1 MVQETTSTSTFE
13 DKSPDPSSPSKP
25 RRFRFLIPLA
35 LVLAGVGVGVRYYFF
50 SPTEKT
56 AIELSGRIEG
66 YETDIGTT
74 VPGRV
79 EAITVRE
86 GDRVTID
93 QMIAKL
99 DDDELQARY
108 KASQAQ
114 LQSTQQEVQQA
125 RSQIEVIQS
134 NIRETRL
141 SRQQAQD
148 NAQGRIEEAQG
159 NLDAVIAQ
167 LDQAEANEVEAQS
180 QLQLAK
186 ADRDRFKTLW
196 EQGVV
201 PKQRYDQ
208 AQTEWESRQATLN
221 ARQSAVNAAQR
232 QVNVARGTLRQAKTS
247 TLNPEIFTERLQ
259 GLQQQLDQARSR
271 LEATQANVANAE
283 ANLEET
289 QAQLDDL
296 NITSPIAGVVLD
308 RIAEPGEV
316 LSAGKIIVT
325 VLDLNEVY
333 LRGYVPEGEIG
344 NIRVGQTANVYLDS
358 DPNTPLEATVSSID
372 SEASFTPENI
382 YFKRDR
388 VQQVFGLK
396 LSIDTPEGFAKPG
409 MPADAEI
416 ILESEATE

>member
-1 MVQETTSTSTFE
+1 MVQQTSTYSE
-13 DKSPDPSSPSKP
+13 DTPSPPSRS
-25 RRFRFLIPLA
+25 RTLRFLIPLA

-50 SPTEKT
+50 SPTEQT

-66 YETDIGTT
+66 YETDVGTT
-74 VPGRV
+74 VSGRV
-79 EAITVRE
+79 EQITVRE
-86 GDRVTID
+86 GDRVTIN
-93 QMIAKL
+93 QMVAKL

-108 KASQAQ
+108 KGTQAR
-114 LQSTQQEVQQA
+114 LESTQQEVQQA
-125 RSQIEVIQS
+125 RSQIEIVQS

-148 NAQGRIEEAQG
+148 NAQGRIEEARG
-159 NLDAVIAQ
+159 NLEAATAQ
-167 LDQAEANEVEAQS
+167 LDQAQANQTEAQS

-186 ADRDRFKTLW
+186 VDRDRFKTLW

-201 PKQRYDQ
+201 PRQRFDQ
-208 AQTEWESRQATLN
+208 AQTEWESRQATLK
-221 ARQSAVNAAQR
+221 ARQSAVNAARR
-232 QVNVARGTLRQAKTS
+232 QVNVAEGTLRQAQTS
-247 TLNPEIFTERLQ
+247 SFDPEIFTERLQ

-271 LEATQANVANAE
+271 LKAAQANVANAQ
-283 ANLEET
+283 ANAEEIK
-289 QAQLDDL
+289 AQLDDL
-296 NITSPIAGVVLD
+296 EITSPIAGVVLD

-325 VLDLNEVY
+325 VLDLDEVY

-344 NIRVGQTANVYLDS
+344 KIRVGQEAKVYLDS
-358 DPNTPLEATVSSID
+358 DPNTPLAATVTSID

-396 LSIDTPEGFAKPG
+396 LSIDNPQGFAKPG
-409 MPADAEI
+409 MPADANI
-416 ILESEATE
+416 ILQSEATE

>member
-1 MVQETTSTSTFE
+1 MVQQTSTYSE
-13 DKSPDPSSPSKP
+13 DTPSRQSRSRKL
-25 RRFRFLIPLA
+25 RFLIPIA
-35 LVLAGVGVGVRYYFF
+35 LVLVGVGVGVKYYFF
-50 SPTEKT
+50 SPTEET

-74 VPGRV
+74 VPARV
-79 EAITVRE
+79 EVITVRE
-86 GDRVTID
+86 GDRVTMNQIL
-93 QMIAKL
+93 AKL
-99 DDDELQARY
+99 DDDELQARR
-108 KASQAQ
+108 KGTQAR
-114 LQSTQQEVQQA
+114 LRSTQQEVQQA
-125 RSQIEVIQS
+125 RSQIEVVQS
-134 NIRETRL
+134 NIRETKL

-148 NAQGRIEEAQG
+148 NAQGKIEEAQG
-159 NLDAVIAQ
+159 NLNAAIAQ
-167 LDQAEANEVEAQS
+167 LKQAQANQAEAQA

-201 PKQRYDQ
+201 PRQRYDQ
-208 AQTEWESRQATLN
+208 AQTEWESLQATVE

-247 TLNPEIFTERLQ
+247 TFNPEIFTERLQ

-271 LEATQANVANAE
+271 LEAAQANVANAQ
-283 ANLEET
+283 ANAEEI

-296 NITSPIAGVVLD
+296 DITSPINGVVLD
-308 RIAEPGEV
+308 RVAEPGEV

-325 VLDLNEVY
+325 VLDLNDVY
-333 LRGYVPEGEIG
+333 LRGYVPEGQIG
-344 NIRVGQTANVYLDS
+344 KIRVGQDAKVYLDS

-388 VQQVFGLK
+388 VKQVFGLK
-396 LSIDTPEGFAKPG
+396 LSIDNPQGFAKPG

-416 ILESEATE
+416 ILDSQSTK

>member
-1 MVQETTSTSTFE
+1 M
-13 DKSPDPSSPSKP
+13 
-25 RRFRFLIPLA
+25 
-35 LVLAGVGVGVRYYFF
+35 RYYFF
-50 SPTEKT
+50 SLTKET

-74 VPGRV
+74 VSGRV

-86 GDRVTID
+86 GDRVTND
-93 QMIAKL
+93 QIIAKL

-108 KASQAQ
+108 KASQAR
-114 LQSTQQEVQQA
+114 LKSTQQEVQQA
-125 RSQIEVIQS
+125 RLQIEVIQS

-148 NAQGRIEEAQG
+148 NAEGRIEEAQG
-159 NLDAVIAQ
+159 NLDAAIAQ

-186 ADRDRFKTLW
+186 ADRDRFQTLW

-208 AQTEWESRQATLN
+208 AQTEWESRQATLA

-232 QVNVARGTLRQAKTS
+232 QVKVARGTLRQAKTS
-247 TLNPEIFTERLQ
+247 SLDPEIFTERLQ
-259 GLQQQLDQARSR
+259 GLQQQLAQARSR
-271 LEATQANVANAE
+271 REATQANVANAE
-283 ANLEET
+283 ANLEEIK
-289 QAQLDDL
+289 AQLDDL

-358 DPNTPLEATVSSID
+358 DPNTPLDATVSSID

-396 LSIDTPEGFAKPG
+396 LSIDNPQGFAKPG

-416 ILESEATE
+416 ILDRDTES

>member
-1 MVQETTSTSTFE
+1 MVQKTTSASQFE
-13 DKSPDPSSPSKP
+13 DSGTDQSSKSRSRKLK
-25 RRFRFLIPLA
+25 FLIPLA

-50 SPTEKT
+50 SLTKET

-74 VPGRV
+74 VSGRV

-86 GDRVTID
+86 GDRVTND
-93 QMIAKL
+93 QIIAKL

-108 KASQAQ
+108 KASQAR
-114 LQSTQQEVQQA
+114 LKSTQQEVQQA
-125 RSQIEVIQS
+125 RLQIEVIQS

-148 NAQGRIEEAQG
+148 NAEGRIEEAQG
-159 NLDAVIAQ
+159 NLDAAIAQ

-186 ADRDRFKTLW
+186 ADRDRFQTLW

-208 AQTEWESRQATLN
+208 AQTEWESRQATLA

-232 QVNVARGTLRQAKTS
+232 QVKVARGTLRQAKTS
-247 TLNPEIFTERLQ
+247 SLDPEIFTERLQ
-259 GLQQQLDQARSR
+259 GLQQQLAQARSR
-271 LEATQANVANAE
+271 REATQANVANAE
-283 ANLEET
+283 ANLEEIK
-289 QAQLDDL
+289 AQLDDL

-358 DPNTPLEATVSSID
+358 DPNTPLDATVSSID

-396 LSIDTPEGFAKPG
+396 LSIDNPQGFAKPG

-416 ILESEATE
+416 ILDRDTES

>member
-1 MVQETTSTSTFE
+1 MVQQTSTYSE
-13 DKSPDPSSPSKP
+13 DTPSPQSRSRKL
-25 RRFRFLIPLA
+25 RFLIPLA

-50 SPTEKT
+50 SSTEDT

-74 VPGRV
+74 VSGRV
-79 EAITVRE
+79 EVITVRE
-86 GDRVTID
+86 GDRVTMNQI
-93 QMIAKL
+93 IAKL

-108 KASQAQ
+108 KATQAR
-114 LQSTQQEVQQA
+114 LKSTQQEVQQA

-167 LDQAEANEVEAQS
+167 LDQAQANQTEAQS

-186 ADRDRFKTLW
+186 ADRDRFQTLW

-208 AQTEWESRQATLN
+208 AQTEWESRQATLA

-232 QVNVARGTLRQAKTS
+232 QVNVARGTLRQAQTS
-247 TLNPEIFTERLQ
+247 TLNPKIFTERLQ

-271 LEATQANVANAE
+271 LAATQANVANAE
-283 ANLEET
+283 ANLEGT

-296 NITSPIAGVVLD
+296 KITSPIAGVILD

-325 VLDLNEVY
+325 VLDLDEVY
-333 LRGYVPEGEIG
+333 LRGYVPEGQIG
-344 NIRVGQTANVYLDS
+344 DIRVGQDANVYLDS

-396 LSIDTPEGFAKPG
+396 LSIDNPQGFAKPG

-416 ILESEATE
+416 ILDSESRD